1 MKFSTRARYGLR
13 MMVELSRALEKKEL
27 VHLGQVARI
36 TGLSVNYLTQLA
48 MPLKNN
54 GLIIGVSG
62 KKGGYK
68 LGKPATEI
76 SIREILEAVQGPTE
90 LTDCVTNP
98 DICLNSSFCEA
109 RMIWVIASREMAG
122 IFDKYT
128 LADLVN
134 KDFKDG
140 MRRKYPDE
148 ELLNPDKMMAE
159 GSFTQNCP
167 AGKIDKR
174 SHL

>member
-48 MPLKNN
+48 IPLKNN

-68 LGKPATEI
+68 LGKPAAEI
-76 SIREILEAVQGPTE
+76 SIQEILEAVQGPTE

-109 RMIWVIASREMAG
+109 RMIWVIASHEMAG
-122 IFDKYT
+122 IFKKYT
-128 LADLVN
+128 LSDLINKKFKAD
-134 KDFKDG
+134 
-140 MRRKYPDE
+140 MRQRYPE
-148 ELLNPDKMMAE
+148 VVFLNPDKIMAE
-159 GSFTQNCP
+159 GSYPQSCP
-167 AGKIDKR
+167 AGKNR
-174 SHL
+174 